1 MPAES
6 VTPQAQQPRRAV
18 RRYFRIAEAA
28 QRVGVHP
35 NTIRNLERRGLFT
48 VPRDWSGQRRFSEAD
63 VQALCALVAP
73 ARGATARRG
82 RRAA

>member
-1 MPAES
+1 MNA
-6 VTPQAQQPRRAV
+6 TPKMHQQPRRTV

-48 VPRDWSGQRRFSEAD
+48 APRDWSGQRRFSESD
-63 VQALCALVAP
+63 VQALCALVARP
-73 ARGATARRG
+73 NGRRRG
-82 RRAA
+82 GVAA

>member
-1 MPAES
+1 MSHPAPKPKRE
-6 VTPQAQQPRRAV
+6 RRMV

-28 QRVGVHP
+28 ERVGVHP

-63 VQALCALVAP
+63 VQALCALVAGT
-73 ARGATARRG
+73 AGHATRPG
-82 RRAA
+82 ERAA

>member
-1 MPAES
+1 MPVTS
-6 VTPQAQQPRRAV
+6 STPQQRQRRRTV

-28 QRVGVHP
+28 ERVGVHP

-73 ARGATARRG
+73 ITRRRDGA
-82 RRAA
+82 AA